1 MKETV
6 NEPLENIDFLRFIYS
21 KRKPILLTV
30 FGALV
35 LAALVTFM
43 LPKRYSS
50 SAIIFPVYN
59 NKVESVIENPAFGY
73 DVEADRLLQ
82 LLESDEVRDSVTT
95 KFNLVKYYEIDKSSP
110 DWNDQLRQKFMN
122 DVNFVRT
129 PYMSII
135 IKVVTKQPELSA
147 EMANYIIQLADG
159 VRGRIFKKNELTA
172 FRQVEKEFVAK
183 KITVDTLK
191 NRINK
196 LRNESESDLVALVNM
211 QGFVQTLG
219 GEGKSGT
226 NTELERALNQYI
238 FEQSRLNEIAGRY
251 ERAKAHYESPIT
263 QVYVVD
269 RARVSYKKVSPSL
282 FLNLAIAGFCSLVFS
297 ISFLLFYEKL
307 RLIRQSVE
315 RNDGVGTKN
324 A

>member
-1 MKETV
+1 MKEPV
-6 NEPLENIDFLRFIYS
+6 KAPLETIDFLQFVYC
-21 KRKPILLTV
+21 KRKPILITV
-30 FGALV
+30 ISALV
-35 LAALVTFM
+35 IATIVTLI

-59 NKVESVIENPAFGY
+59 NNVESVIENPVFGY

-82 LLESDEVRDSVTT
+82 LLESDEVRDSVVA
-95 KFNLVKYYEIDKSSP
+95 KFDLLKYYGLDKSSM
-110 DWNDQLRQKFMN
+110 DWNDQLRLNFID
-122 DVNFVRT
+122 DVEFVRT
-129 PYMSII
+129 PYMSIVI
-135 IKVVTKQPELSA
+135 NVTTKKSELSA
-147 EMANYIIQLADG
+147 EIANYIIHLADG
-159 VRGRIFKKNELTA
+159 VRARIFKTNELAA

-183 KITVDTLK
+183 QGVVDTLK
-191 NRINK
+191 ERINS
-196 LRNESESDLVALVNM
+196 LRGASSSDLVALVNM
-211 QGFVQTLG
+211 QGFVQTLS

-282 FLNLAIAGFCSLVFS
+282 LINLSITGFCSLIFS
-297 ISFLLFYEKL
+297 ITFLLFYEKL
-307 RLIRQSVE
+307 RLIRQPENS
-315 RNDGVGTKN
+315 
-324 A
+324 